1 MADFQ
6 KTKAI
11 YEDGKIILTFKIHY
25 CRDELGQRT
34 NRGNLSPQTGNVRYS
49 SLKSKPNV
57 TQIPK

>member
-34 NRGNLSPQTGNVRYS
+34 NRGNLSPQTVQRAVFIFKIKTKCN
-49 SLKSKPNV
+49 PN
-57 TQIPK
+57 T

>member
-11 YEDGKIILTFKIHY
+11 YEEGKIILTFKIHY

-34 NRGNLSPQTGNVRYS
+34 NRGNLSPQIVQRAVFIFKIKTKCN
-49 SLKSKPNV
+49 PN
-57 TQIPK
+57 T